1 MNTAQK
7 GGWLIAICLSLIS
20 CSLPNQSGEAP
31 QAVNGHLD
39 LQDWDFNKHGFANL
53 SGDWAF
59 HWQELLSPS
68 EIDRDINTEYV
79 TVPSSWTEYEIDG
92 EALPAEGYATYH
104 LTVQLPDSSQAY
116 GLYIEGEG
124 TAYTLWVDGKL
135 AARNG
140 LVGIN
145 PQDTVAQSIPRTVF
159 FQADSGSTELVIQI
173 ANFHH
178 RKAGFRNEI
187 VLGLPI
193 QIHEYQRNGW
203 AQDAFILGIFLVMG
217 IYHLFIYGL
226 RSKDI
231 SPLYFAIWSF
241 FNFTRTSLLDQK
253 LLFVALPNLSWEFAL
268 QLEYLTFYFSA
279 PIYALFIQT
288 LYPKDVH
295 RRVIRTIIG
304 LGIAFSLLMIFLDTL
319 TLSYTVTPYQII
331 LLIEIFY
338 FVFFIGRILARKRE
352 GAVYVAIASLLAF
365 TGIILEA
372 LYLQKISPLQFDS
385 SITFLGFILV
395 QAILL
400 SSRLSKSFSRV
411 EVLSTQLETTNTSL
425 RESETK
431 YRSIFEESND
441 MIFIAGLDEQIKD
454 ANPSC
459 LDILGYTR
467 EELRDMK
474 LSDLVVQPQNTK
486 QIKKI
491 LREQNIVKDFELE
504 LRQKD
509 GKIIHGLLTLT
520 FRRNEDGKIAE
531 LQGNVHD
538 ISAKKQAEAE
548 QMRAMEFEQLS
559 ITDPLTGI
567 YNRRFFDEIAGKE
580 LERAKR
586 SASLLTII
594 ILDIDHFKEIND
606 TYGHLIGDQV
616 LINLANIYQENM
628 RSMDIFARYGGEEF
642 IILMP
647 DTSADS
653 AHQTTERL
661 RTALEETPLA
671 IYEDK
676 EIFVTISAGIA
687 VCDGHESVDV
697 STLLERADQALYTS
711 KQSGRNKTTIW
722 KES

>member
-1 MNTAQK
+1 MSNALN
-7 GGWLIAICLSLIS
+7 GVWLFVICLLLTA
-20 CSLPNQSGEAP
+20 CSPPNQPGEVP
-31 QAVNGHLD
+31 QAVDGHLD
-39 LQDWDFNKHGFANL
+39 LQGWNFNEHGLVNL
-53 SGDWAF
+53 SGEWVF
-59 HWQELLSPS
+59 HWQELLFPS
-68 EIDRDINTEYV
+68 EAETDINSEYV
-79 TVPSSWTEYEIDG
+79 PVPGTWTDYEINDQ
-92 EALPAEGYATYH
+92 ALPAEGFATYR
-104 LTVQLPDSSQAY
+104 LTVQLPDPPQAY
-116 GLYIEGEG
+116 GLFIEGEG
-124 TAYTLWVDGKL
+124 TAYALWVDGQL
-135 AARNG
+135 VAWNG
-140 LVGIN
+140 RVGIN
-145 PQDTVAQSIPRTVF
+145 SQEMVAQSIPRTVF
-159 FQADSGSTELVIQI
+159 FQSDGDSTELVMQI
-173 ANFHH
+173 SNFHH

-187 VLGLPI
+187 ILGLPS

-203 AQDAFILGIFLVMG
+203 AQDAFVLGIFLVMG
-217 IYHLFIYGL
+217 IYHLFIYAF
-226 RSKDI
+226 RPQDI

-241 FNFTRTSLLDQK
+241 FNLLRTSLLGQK
-253 LLFVALPNLSWEFAL
+253 LLLVAFPNISWEFAL

-295 RRVIRTIIG
+295 RWAMRTIIG
-304 LGIAFSLLMIFLDTL
+304 LGILFSSLMLFLDTL
-319 TLSYTVTPYQII
+319 TLSYTVTPYQIV

-352 GAVYVAIASLLAF
+352 GAIYVAIASLLAF

-372 LYLQKISPLQFDS
+372 LYLQNISPLQFDS

-411 EVLSTQLETTNTSL
+411 EDLSSELETTNTSL
-425 RESETK
+425 RESEIK

-441 MIFIAGLDEQIKD
+441 MIFTAGLDEKIKD

-474 LSDLVVQPQNTK
+474 ISDFVVQPENTR

-491 LREQNIVKDFELE
+491 LREQNIVKDYELE
-504 LRQKD
+504 IRQKE
-509 GKIIHGLLTLT
+509 GNIIHGLLTLT
-520 FRRNEDGKIAE
+520 FRRNEAGDIAE
-531 LQGNVHD
+531 LQGNIHD
-538 ISAKKQAEAE
+538 ISAKKQVEAE
-548 QMRAMEFEQLS
+548 QIRAMEFEQLS

-586 SASLLTII
+586 STSPLTII

-606 TYGHLIGDQV
+606 TYGHPTGDQV
-616 LINLANIYQENM
+616 LISLTNIYQSNM

-647 DTSADS
+647 DTDSES
-653 AHQTTERL
+653 AHQIIERL
-661 RTALEETPLA
+661 RAALEETPLA
-671 IYEDK
+671 TYENKDIY
-676 EIFVTISAGIA
+676 VTISAGIA
-687 VCDGHESVDV
+687 VCDGQESVDIPA
-697 STLLERADQALYTS
+697 LLERADQSLYTS
-711 KQSGRNKTTIW
+711 KQTGRNKTTIW
-722 KES
+722 REA